1 MLAGPLRILA
11 VVVAAVL
18 VLAACGDTTGD
29 EATVQTSS
37 TTMLATDDG
46 SADEGAMDD
55 MTNGDQPNED
65 EHEHE
70 HDEAGPAFAW
80 DGPEV
85 PQLAVA
91 VSGDPESGWDVAA
104 TITGFTFSDPTR
116 TDHVPGEGHTH
127 VFVDGALISMSY
139 EPVVHV
145 PHLEPGD
152 HQAMVTLS
160 RNDHS
165 DYSID
170 GELIMA
176 TATFTV
182 PGVVMDADSAITVMY
197 MDGAVTGVD
206 GRPAVAVGD
215 TVEITVHSDVADL
228 VHVHGYDLFLDLD
241 AGEMDT
247 VRFVADIPGIF
258 EVELEDRGVLLLE
271 FQVS

>member
-1 MLAGPLRILA
+1 MFSARLRILA
-11 VVVAAVL
+11 IVAAAAL
-18 VLAACGDTTGD
+18 VVTACGDATGE
-29 EATVQTSS
+29 EAVAPTSS
-37 TTMLATDDG
+37 TTVLGTDDG
-46 SADEGAMDD
+46 SADNNATD
-55 MTNGDQPNED
+55 MTDG
-65 EHEHE
+65 EHQ
-70 HDEAGPAFAW
+70 HDDDAAAAYAW

-85 PQLAVA
+85 PQLEVA

-104 TITGFTFSDPTR
+104 TITGFTFTDPTR

-127 VFVDGALISMSY
+127 VFVDGRLISMSY

-145 PHLEPGD
+145 PYLEPGE
-152 HQAMVTLS
+152 HEAMVTLS
-160 RNDHS
+160 RNDHA

-176 TATFTV
+176 MATFTV
-182 PGVVMDADSAITVMY
+182 PGDVVNADSAVAVRY
-197 MDGAVTGVD
+197 VDGAVAGVD
-206 GRPAVAVGD
+206 GRPAIAVGD

-228 VHVHGYDLFLDLD
+228 VHVHGYDLFLELD

-258 EVELEDRGVLLLE
+258 EVELEDHGVLLFE